1 MNLDEASFLDVI
13 DRTPLVSI
21 DLVVAD
27 REKRILCGWRVN
39 EPARGFWFVPGGRIL
54 KGEMLDEA
62 FGRIATAELG
72 NGDWRRSESR
82 LLGVFEHLYETN
94 FASVPG
100 IGTHYVVLAY
110 RIAVDVRPTPS
121 STRSTRGWRNPMPG
135 RTGSSLLSIRTRP
148 PTSTSSKGP
157 EPEAMAR

>member
-110 RIAVDVRPTPS
+110 RIDVDIRPTPPAEQHS
-121 STRSTRGWRNPMPG
+121 KYAWLAESDAWTDRFQ
-135 RTGSSLLSIRTRP
+135 SSLHPNTAAYFDFL
-148 PTSTSSKGP
+148 
-157 EPEAMAR
+157 